1 MKAYETP
8 EILIVSLTVK
18 DIITVSNGTGA
29 TNSVNDDY
37 LG

>member
-18 DIITVSNGTGA
+18 DIITTSKELVPNGLF
-29 TNSVNDDY
+29 DDDNN
-37 LG
+37 